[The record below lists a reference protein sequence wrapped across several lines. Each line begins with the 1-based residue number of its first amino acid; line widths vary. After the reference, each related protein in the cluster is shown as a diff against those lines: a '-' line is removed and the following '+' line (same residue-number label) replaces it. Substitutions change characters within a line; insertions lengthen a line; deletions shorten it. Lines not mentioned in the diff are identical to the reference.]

1 MSSPHCRVFLF
12 PPNPP
17 LSVLSS
23 LDSLSFLPCGEG
35 TRAAVTGKGRGRACS
50 SRLFVFEGGGREE
63 EERRLVRPLQHGVR
77 SPSPSVSVCVCVA
90 ATPLPAI

>member
-1 MSSPHCRVFLF
+1 MSSPHCRVSLF

-35 TRAAVTGKGRGRACS
+35 TRARSQERGAGARAVRGFLSLR
-50 SRLFVFEGGGREE
+50 GGGREE